1 MEHAACL
8 ALGNLAT
15 DNKEN
20 SWEIVGAGAIPLLLE
35 GMDMAEIRKKKV
47 KKKVVEAGTIRY
59 FSRAWAWKKVSTRQ
73 SPSVFFC
80 IYKYRL
86 YKMQSKN
93 SPYTCKTKCTL
104 Q

>member
-35 GMDMAEIRKKKV
+35 GMDMAEIKKK
-47 KKKVVEAGTIRY
+47 
-59 FSRAWAWKKVSTRQ
+59 SRGGRNHPVLLEGMGMEESLK
-73 SPSVFFC
+73 PS
-80 IYKYRL
+80 K
-86 YKMQSKN
+86 
-93 SPYTCKTKCTL
+93 P
-104 Q
+104 